1 MLSQLLRNDLQG
13 YLLSFLSHNA
23 LFIKFLIIEPCM
35 FNIQPL
41 MKGEILVIK
50 EKDYLPGELSPVQK
64 KLTSANHKTDVANDD
79 PETG

>member
-1 MLSQLLRNDLQG
+1 M
-13 YLLSFLSHNA
+13 
-23 LFIKFLIIEPCM
+23 KFLTIEPCM

>member
-1 MLSQLLRNDLQG
+1 MLSQLFRNDLQG

-23 LFIKFLIIEPCM
+23 LFIKFLTIEPCM

-50 EKDYLPGELSPVQK
+50 EKDYLPEELSAVQK

>member
-13 YLLSFLSHNA
+13 YLLSFLPHNA
-23 LFIKFLIIEPCM
+23 LFMKFLTIEPCM

-50 EKDYLPGELSPVQK
+50 EKDYLPGELSAVQK